1 MARADTVDCNISVM
15 FSSDYVSSTK
25 NGLQLGSLGDTLA
38 SAPADEERAY
48 HRLPQLIPCL
58 TAARKPCVK
67 RDHSCLEPS
76 PRPFSFLGTPQGRN

>member
-38 SAPADEERAY
+38 SAPADEE
-48 HRLPQLIPCL
+48 
-58 TAARKPCVK
+58 
-67 RDHSCLEPS
+67 
-76 PRPFSFLGTPQGRN
+76 